1 MADDKHMTIDQA
13 VAQVQ
18 RSVVVP
24 KARYNAHGNY
34 YYRSME
40 DIVAALKEPCR
51 DAGVFFTL
59 NDSIEQVGD
68 RFYVKATCLVKF
80 EDGTPGEIVICAY
93 AREPLAQ
100 KGMSETQLTGS
111 ASSYARKYALC
122 GMFDIDACAVAI
134 GDWFRIVLLVVNI
147 LAVGIANTLNAQAAC
162 SRVLFSMGRDRL
174 LPGALAKVHPK
185 FRTPYVAILLIGVV
199 SLACTIIFTDE
210 QLTKLVNFGAISS
223 FMMLNLAV
231 IWFFFVKEQRRSGMD
246 LVNYLVYPL
255 AGTLILLYVWSGFD
269 HLTQILGFSWLA
281 VGIVFGY
288 IKSKGYKEVPDAFK
302 KSMM

>member
-111 ASSYARKYALC
+111 ASSYARKYALFGLFAIDGQSDPDALSDRPEKEPPESGGFTAKCKAC
-122 GMFDIDACAVAI
+122 GTAYAFESKEQYEEFKRHPGCCATPT
-134 GDWFRIVLLVVNI
+134 W
-147 LAVGIANTLNAQAAC
+147 
-162 SRVLFSMGRDRL
+162 RVL
-174 LPGALAKVHPK
+174 
-185 FRTPYVAILLIGVV
+185 
-199 SLACTIIFTDE
+199 
-210 QLTKLVNFGAISS
+210 
-223 FMMLNLAV
+223 
-231 IWFFFVKEQRRSGMD
+231 
-246 LVNYLVYPL
+246 
-255 AGTLILLYVWSGFD
+255 
-269 HLTQILGFSWLA
+269 
-281 VGIVFGY
+281 
-288 IKSKGYKEVPDAFK
+288 
-302 KSMM
+302 

>member
-122 GMFDIDACAVAI
+122 GMFDIDGTSDPDSLNGVEKPEKEPPAQGPFDAKCKALRHRLPLQQPRAV
-134 GDWFRIVLLVVNI
+134 R
-147 LAVGIANTLNAQAAC
+147 AVHPEP
-162 SRVLFSMGRDRL
+162 RL
-174 LPGALAKVHPK
+174 LRDPDVDGLVGHARPVRRARAAFRPAHAGA
-185 FRTPYVAILLIGVV
+185 
-199 SLACTIIFTDE
+199 
-210 QLTKLVNFGAISS
+210 
-223 FMMLNLAV
+223 
-231 IWFFFVKEQRRSGMD
+231 
-246 LVNYLVYPL
+246 
-255 AGTLILLYVWSGFD
+255 
-269 HLTQILGFSWLA
+269 
-281 VGIVFGY
+281 
-288 IKSKGYKEVPDAFK
+288 
-302 KSMM
+302 

>member
-122 GMFDIDACAVAI
+122 GMFDIDGTSDPDSLNGVEKPEKEPPVQGSFDAKCKACGTAYRFNSREQYEQFIQNPGCCATPT
-134 GDWFRIVLLVVNI
+134 WTVL
-147 LAVGIANTLNAQAAC
+147 
-162 SRVLFSMGRDRL
+162 
-174 LPGALAKVHPK
+174 
-185 FRTPYVAILLIGVV
+185 
-199 SLACTIIFTDE
+199 
-210 QLTKLVNFGAISS
+210 
-223 FMMLNLAV
+223 
-231 IWFFFVKEQRRSGMD
+231 
-246 LVNYLVYPL
+246 
-255 AGTLILLYVWSGFD
+255 
-269 HLTQILGFSWLA
+269 
-281 VGIVFGY
+281 
-288 IKSKGYKEVPDAFK
+288 
-302 KSMM
+302 

>member
-122 GMFDIDACAVAI
+122 GMFDID
-134 GDWFRIVLLVVNI
+134 GTSDPDS
-147 LAVGIANTLNAQAAC
+147 LN
-162 SRVLFSMGRDRL
+162 
-174 LPGALAKVHPK
+174 
-185 FRTPYVAILLIGVV
+185 GV
-199 SLACTIIFTDE
+199 E
-210 QLTKLVNFGAISS
+210 KPE
-223 FMMLNLAV
+223 
-231 IWFFFVKEQRRSGMD
+231 KE
-246 LVNYLVYPL
+246 P
-255 AGTLILLYVWSGFD
+255 
-269 HLTQILGFSWLA
+269 
-281 VGIVFGY
+281 
-288 IKSKGYKEVPDAFK
+288 
-302 KSMM
+302 